1 MREIFL
7 LSEDFISRMS
17 VTGVWGQCP
26 RSKSEQSSRD
36 DNNLVRLGWAVFYPA
51 VPGLSLQALPHGCL
65 QYEVGTS
72 INCKKMM

>member
-17 VTGVWGQCP
+17 VTWVWGQCP

-36 DNNLVRLGWAVFYPA
+36 DNNLVRLGWAVFYYFLSFA
-51 VPGLSLQALPHGCL
+51 SMVFGLGK
-65 QYEVGTS
+65 T
-72 INCKKMM
+72 